1 MKQLWYFSADWC
13 GPCKQFGPIMDEL
26 AKPCPARPQ
35 GIPIIKLNV
44 DYTPDVA
51 KRYGIKS
58 VPTVIL
64 VENEQVKA
72 SFIGPRSAQQV
83 IDFYNQ

>member
-13 GPCKQFGPIMDEL
+13 GPCKQFGPVMDEL
-26 AKPCPARPQ
+26 AKQ
-35 GIPIIKLNV
+35 GMSIIKLNV

-64 VENEQVKA
+64 VENEQEKA
-72 SFIGPRSAQQV
+72 RFTGPRSAQQV
-83 IDFYNQ
+83 IDFYNQKNG